1 METHVKSPLSRK
13 AVLVAVTISQWTARK
28 LDRKV
33 TKETNE
39 KYHAA
44 EDAGRYNK
52 LLIEKERIAK
62 ITGLVSAA
70 RALHYKYTKPWMDDG
85 PRILPNAVFVE
96 FANEFRKLKQEFE
109 VEVDKFCRE
118 YPSYVEERKK
128 ALNGLF
134 NEADYPAP
142 EDIRSKFNLDHK
154 LSPMPDAAD
163 FRSDLDPEIEA
174 DIRREIEEQT
184 SKVGSSVVK
193 HTTQQIVETV
203 GHMAKK
209 LAEYKSDPEKR
220 SFFSDSLVEN
230 VRELAKLLPAFNLTG
245 DPKLDEITNRIQKEL
260 CAEDAQALRDNPE
273 ARKSVA
279 KSAEDIVA
287 DVTKFFG

>member
-1 METHVKSPLSRK
+1 MDTHVKSPLSRK
-13 AVLVAVTISQWTARK
+13 AVLLSVSISQWTARR

-62 ITGLVSAA
+62 LTGLVSAA
-70 RALHYKYTKPWMDDG
+70 RALHYKYTKPWLDDG

-96 FANEFRKLKQEFE
+96 FSNEFRKLKQEFE
-109 VEVDKFCRE
+109 VEADKFCRD
-118 YPSYVEERKK
+118 YPSFIEERKAK
-128 ALNGLF
+128 LNGLF
-134 NEADYPAP
+134 NEADYPDAS
-142 EDIRSKFNLDHK
+142 EIRSKFNMD
-154 LSPMPDAAD
+154 LSISPLPDAAD

-174 DIRREIEEQT
+174 DIKRELEAQT
-184 SKVGSSVVK
+184 SKIGSATMK
-193 HTTQQIVETV
+193 HTIDQIVETV
-203 GHMAKK
+203 GHMAKR
-209 LAEYKSDPEKR
+209 LTEYQSDPEKKSR
-220 SFFSDSLVEN
+220 YSDSWVEN
-230 VRELAKLLPAFNLTG
+230 VRELAKLLPAFNLTN
-245 DPKLDEITNRIQKEL
+245 DPKLAAITDRIQKEL
-260 CAEDAQALRDNPE
+260 CAEDAQSLKDNHK
-273 ARKSVA
+273 AREVVA